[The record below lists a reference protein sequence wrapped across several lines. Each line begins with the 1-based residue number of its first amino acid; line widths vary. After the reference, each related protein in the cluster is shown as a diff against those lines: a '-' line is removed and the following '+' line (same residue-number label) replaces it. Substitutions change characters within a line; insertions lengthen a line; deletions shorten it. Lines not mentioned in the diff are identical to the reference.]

1 MRDLLTKKNR
11 IIAISLVCLLLFV
24 FVTESRAEET
34 TNGEIIILIDASG
47 SIEGYKNEIREWA
60 EKLGAY
66 VQGMEITV
74 ELRSFGNPGN
84 NSSHY
89 RKIIENPTEH
99 DEDSAESNKKSDLEM
114 YMDALEGIGS
124 SDAWTD
130 QKGAMEKAIQTLNSS
145 SAPKRCIIMLSDGK
159 LDYENDANEND
170 ARAAFAE
177 AVDAFARE
185 KNNEVILVQF
195 GSGDEIFKLCSEA
208 TVLDGR
214 EFSEP
219 ALQEISESLGIKME
233 KGEGEKQVDDQGN
246 TQITFQLEEKDYYR
260 VILNIRATGGGEMSR
275 KILDEITVS
284 KGEVTIEKDAFS
296 LLSQSCYIYIDDP
309 APGNYTV
316 SLPDGEWDFYYV
328 SQEKIKVR
336 EIYLSVLQEGRPAEY
351 DGDAYQISGTECILE
366 IEVSSDPSE
375 QLQKENVQYRI
386 FQFGGGYQG
395 IQGSGENGIYVQPLI
410 LNGDD
415 EIYECQVKVC
425 QGTMEEESDIIKIKI
440 NMQPSSTPS
449 CSSVDCQEIQKE
461 VGESIHV
468 RTEFDVDDN
477 EKDYFVFINGDRVF
491 QIDVN
496 SAKDEAGTWKY
507 EKGELTFLEEMEY
520 VVEVKNDGVS
530 RGIRQYNVQDVSFW
544 EKIKQWFAGL
554 FR

>member
-233 KGEGEKQVDDQGN
+233 KGEGEKQWL
-246 TQITFQLEEKDYYR
+246 I
-260 VILNIRATGGGEMSR
+260 SR
-275 KILDEITVS
+275 SWVS
-284 KGEVTIEKDAFS
+284 
-296 LLSQSCYIYIDDP
+296 
-309 APGNYTV
+309 AP
-316 SLPDGEWDFYYV
+316 WAAAW
-328 SQEKIKVR
+328 R
-336 EIYLSVLQEGRPAEY
+336 R
-351 DGDAYQISGTECILE
+351 
-366 IEVSSDPSE
+366 SS
-375 QLQKENVQYRI
+375 
-386 FQFGGGYQG
+386 
-395 IQGSGENGIYVQPLI
+395 
-410 LNGDD
+410 
-415 EIYECQVKVC
+415 
-425 QGTMEEESDIIKIKI
+425 
-440 NMQPSSTPS
+440 
-449 CSSVDCQEIQKE
+449 
-461 VGESIHV
+461 
-468 RTEFDVDDN
+468 
-477 EKDYFVFINGDRVF
+477 
-491 QIDVN
+491 
-496 SAKDEAGTWKY
+496 A
-507 EKGELTFLEEMEY
+507 
-520 VVEVKNDGVS
+520 
-530 RGIRQYNVQDVSFW
+530 
-544 EKIKQWFAGL
+544 
-554 FR
+554 